1 MGERYPI
8 VRLHLWLETEDGVFF
23 GLGRLQLLERI
34 ESCGSLKAAAMS
46 LDMSYRAAWGKIKR
60 TERILGFNLIEKTAG
75 NRSGYRLTEVGQL
88 LMDRY
93 RQWLTEV
100 EELALERARE
110 LLPCEPCRYEKR
122 VGDSRKSSD
131 SSKAGTV
138 D

>member
-1 MGERYPI
+1 M
-8 VRLHLWLETEDGVFF
+8 VRLHLWLETEEGVFF

-34 ESCGSLKAAAMS
+34 ESRGSLKAAAAS

-60 TERILGFNLIEKTAG
+60 TERILGFSLIEKTAG

-100 EELALERARE
+100 EELALERARK
-110 LLPCEPCRYEKR
+110 LLPCDPCGYGRPA
-122 VGDSRKSSD
+122 GDSRELPIH
-131 SSKAGTV
+131 SKMGKAS
-138 D
+138 